1 MLAVLFSLL
10 VSSGFSNKLSW
21 TGWLTQQKSTVSH
34 CPGDQT
40 VAIKVLAR
48 PFSLSRL
55 ETRIHPCPFWA
66 SDYFSQSLV
75 FIGITT
81 ISASMVTWHSPCM
94 SVSKFPSYEDT
105 SHCNKVQRTPVWPLR
120 NLITSTENPIFQ
132 KRSHS
137 QVPDGHEFWENTIQA
152 VHLIHML
159 LEWRYRKLKSS

>member
-66 SDYFSQSLV
+66 SDYFWQSLV

-105 SHCNKVQRTPVWPLR
+105 SHCIKVHRTPVWPLH
-120 NLITSTENPIFQ
+120 NLFYQKPYFPKKVTFTGSRWTWILEEYNSSSTLNPYAPWMKI
-132 KRSHS
+132 
-137 QVPDGHEFWENTIQA
+137 
-152 VHLIHML
+152 
-159 LEWRYRKLKSS
+159 